1 MPSKR
6 ECPNCHVTLT
16 RYQWSKLWWMSSV
29 MSGRHVQPCE
39 ECGARLRLSSMTL
52 ISSAASLGLI
62 GVAVAYFFYQS
73 AMSPWLTNILLFV
86 ALALLLVILVAM
98 MATRL
103 EVLPAAEPISDVKP
117 ERMSK
122 SRA

>member
-29 MSGRHVQPCE
+29 MSGRLVQPCD
-39 ECGARLRLSSMTL
+39 ECGSRLRLSSMTL
-52 ISSAASLGLI
+52 VSSAASIGLI
-62 GVAVAYFFYQS
+62 GVAIAYLMYQ
-73 AMSPWLTNILLFV
+73 NKILLFA

-98 MATRL
+98 MATRV
-103 EVLPAAEPISDVKP
+103 EILPVMEPISDLKP
-117 ERMSK
+117 ERVGK
-122 SRA
+122 ARG

>member
-1 MPSKR
+1 MASKR

-29 MSGRHVQPCE
+29 MSGRLVQPCD

-52 ISSAASLGLI
+52 VSSTASIGLI
-62 GVAVAYFFYQS
+62 GTAIAYFFYQN
-73 AMSPWLTNILLFV
+73 AILLFA

-98 MATRL
+98 MVTRI
-103 EVLPAAEPISDVKP
+103 EILPVMEPGSDLKP
-117 ERMSK
+117 ERIGK
-122 SRA
+122 TRA